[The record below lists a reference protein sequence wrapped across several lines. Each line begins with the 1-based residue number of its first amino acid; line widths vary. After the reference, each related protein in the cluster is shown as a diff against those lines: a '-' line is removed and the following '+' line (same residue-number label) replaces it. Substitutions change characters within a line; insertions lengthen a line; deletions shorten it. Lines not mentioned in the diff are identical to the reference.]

1 MKPHPQQR
9 RSPSSASRF
18 ASKASKPDPKRPARG
33 QVAEPAQRGRKNLP
47 AAQFRPGG
55 QRPTETSA
63 VPAKAKPATSAAH
76 GLARVLSKLGYCS
89 RSEAAK
95 LILLGR
101 VSLNGR
107 ICRNPEQATRAE
119 QDLVAVDGMPVEPE
133 QKVYI
138 LLNKPHGLL
147 TTEVD
152 ERGRATVF
160 SCVPSAAERHGQ
172 VGPEKALLSR
182 GKPAATKFRL
192 PGHLSSVGRLDQ
204 ASEGLM
210 LFSND
215 NEWADQL
222 TSPTRHIDKTYHVQ
236 INVVADDALCARLQ
250 SGVQSE
256 GESLAAKQVS
266 VLQSGEKHS
275 WLEVVLDE
283 GRNRQIRRLLKA
295 CGIEILRLIRTTVG
309 PITLGPLAKGQW
321 RHLTA
326 KEVAAFRPK
335 PAASQQAAAAP
346 LQPRFMPQE
355 KRRALPDAP
364 WNS

>member
-1 MKPHPQQR
+1 MKPHPPQR
-9 RSPSSASRF
+9 RSSSSRTRF
-18 ASKASKPDPKRPARG
+18 TSKAPKPNLKRPARG
-33 QVAEPAQRGRKNLP
+33 QVATPAQGSRGDLP

-55 QRPTETSA
+55 QRPTAPSA
-63 VPAKAKPATSAAH
+63 VPAKAKPAMSAAH

-119 QDLVAVDGMPVEPE
+119 QDLVAVDGIPVEPE

-138 LLNKPHGLL
+138 LLNKPRGLV
-147 TTEVD
+147 TTSAD
-152 ERGRATVF
+152 EHGRATVF
-160 SCVPSAAERHGQ
+160 ACLPSAAESHG
-172 VGPEKALLSR
+172 VGNQETTLLGR
-182 GKPAATKFRL
+182 RKPSATKFSL

-204 ASEGLM
+204 ASEGLL

-215 NEWADQL
+215 NEWADQI

-256 GESLAAKQVS
+256 GESLAAKKVS
-266 VLQSGEKHS
+266 VLRAGEKNS

-283 GRNRQIRRLLKA
+283 GRNRQIRRLLNA
-295 CGIEILRLIRTTVG
+295 CGIEVLRLIRTTVG

-335 PAASQQAAAAP
+335 PASQEAPAAP
-346 LQPRFMPQE
+346 LQPQFTPQE
-355 KRRALPDAP
+355 KRRALSDAP